1 MEGPTG
7 GESKEGEG
15 DSAVRSFSL
24 NVMDLLEQ
32 METSDL
38 QEGEEEGRMET
49 SDLQELEGKKVEEGK
64 KEEKE
69 EEEEEEEDVMN
80 LQEEEEEGEGRLLQM
95 PAVIMVEGGVDP
107 PTDGA
112 LEPETDTRTRN
123 ESDPASPAPAGDNL
137 PLQSDLEAGDN
148 LPLQSDLEAGDN
160 LPLQSDLEPGDN
172 LPLQSDL
179 EPGDNLP
186 LQSDLEPGDNLPDLE
201 AGDNL
206 PDLEPGDNLPDLEAG
221 GSGTHSKLP
230 DSKEHHGLYRE
241 SPSPSLMVT
250 ESQGYN
256 DYSLAGNDLLKEE
269 DYQAMIAAAEWV
281 GEKMDSPSPG
291 VKATREEDYQA
302 MIAAA
307 KWVGGKME
315 PHRPPGREE
324 ESDGFLMSEYKDDKN
339 LPVVV
344 LESYSSGSDQSPSV
358 HRDDWK
364 GRVLGMTTNPDT
376 LAPPDPVVDLQ
387 PGTSSQGV
395 CKKSLTAPVIDEV
408 MDVLPVGSQRPQQSQ
423 TVGSQRPQRSQTV
436 GSQRPQGS
444 QQTQQQ
450 PERSQQGA
458 AQDWYPCFV
467 CLPYMV

>member
-15 DSAVRSFSL
+15 DRAIRSFSL

-69 EEEEEEEDVMN
+69 EEEEEEDVMN

-107 PTDGA
+107 PTDGT

-160 LPLQSDLEPGDN
+160 LPDLEA
-172 LPLQSDL
+172 
-179 EPGDNLP
+179 
-186 LQSDLEPGDNLPDLE
+186 GDNLPDLE

-206 PDLEPGDNLPDLEAG
+206 PDLEAGDNLPDLEAGDNLPDLEAG

-291 VKATREEDYQA
+291 VKAMREEDYQA

-423 TVGSQRPQRSQTV
+423 TVGSQRPQ
-436 GSQRPQGS
+436 GS

-458 AQDWYPCFV
+458 AQDIHVLLVYHIWYKV
-467 CLPYMV
+467 QVRVLPNL

>member
-64 KEEKE
+64 KEEKEE

-148 LPLQSDLEAGDN
+148 LP
-160 LPLQSDLEPGDN
+160 
-172 LPLQSDL
+172 
-179 EPGDNLP
+179 
-186 LQSDLEPGDNLPDLE
+186 DLE

-206 PDLEPGDNLPDLEAG
+206 PDLEAGDNLPDLEAG

-291 VKATREEDYQA
+291 VKAMREEDYQA

-387 PGTSSQGV
+387 PGTSSQSV
-395 CKKSLTAPVIDEV
+395 CKKSLTAPIIDEV
-408 MDVLPVGSQRPQQSQ
+408 MDVLPVGSQRPQ
-423 TVGSQRPQRSQTV
+423 GSQTV

-458 AQDWYPCFV
+458 AQDIHVLLVYHIWYKV
-467 CLPYMV
+467 QVRVLPNL